1 MHQYD
6 KSSKWLIQ
14 HHGDSILRL
23 AGVLDIDSWQPL
35 PAELVQ
41 SRRLPDGLIEVRR
54 HGQAEPDL
62 YVLEIATYPEARV
75 ADQVVDDTALVY
87 LDRRVLPEVVV
98 LFLHPKGNIEAAGAV
113 NLRSRQ
119 GWTDWRLSWRIAKL
133 WQVPAEEFMPLS
145 VSATIRVPSVK
156 HSIVSVPSITLHLP
170 TIAFSGFDEHKTNKE
185 RMNAMARQLSGFL
198 KPLCWILM
206 IFRFV

>member
-1 MHQYD
+1 MHEYD

-23 AGVLDIDSWQPL
+23 AGVRDIVSWQPL

-41 SRRLPDGLIEVRR
+41 SRRLPDGLIEVRL

-98 LFLHPKGNIEAAGAV
+98 LFLHPRGISRPPAPPTCAAARGGPTCSSPGGSPSCGRYPPR
-113 NLRSRQ
+113 NC
-119 GWTDWRLSWRIAKL
+119 
-133 WQVPAEEFMPLS
+133 WQRAT
-145 VSATIRVPSVK
+145 SA
-156 HSIVSVPSITLHLP
+156 
-170 TIAFSGFDEHKTNKE
+170 
-185 RMNAMARQLSGFL
+185 
-198 KPLCWILM
+198 
-206 IFRFV
+206 

>member
-1 MHQYD
+1 
-6 KSSKWLIQ
+6 
-14 HHGDSILRL
+14 
-23 AGVLDIDSWQPL
+23 LDTPGTTWPRWPRGSDPIVSWQPL

-41 SRRLPDGLIEVRR
+41 SGRLPAGRIEVRR

-62 YVLEIATYPEARV
+62 HVLEIATYPEARV

-119 GWTDWRLSWRIAKL
+119 GWTDWRLCWRIVKL
-133 WQVPAEEFMPLS
+133 WEIPADELLAASDVGLIPWVPLTQF
-145 VSATIRVPSVK
+145 
-156 HSIVSVPSITLHLP
+156 
-170 TIAFSGFDEHKTNKE
+170 
-185 RMNAMARQLSGFL
+185 LSGQAVGASAGGAA
-198 KPLCWILM
+198 KGPLLLGAAKGPLLLYS
-206 IFRFV
+206 VE

>member
-23 AGVLDIDSWQPL
+23 AGVLDIVSWQPL
-35 PAELVQ
+35 PAGLVQ

-62 YVLEIATYPEARV
+62 YVLEIATYPEARI
-75 ADQVVDDTALVY
+75 ADQVVNDTALVY

-98 LFLHPKGNIEAAGAV
+98 LFLHPKGNLEAADAV

-133 WQVPAEEFMPLS
+133 WEIPAAELLAASDVGVIPWVPLTQFDGPPEP
-145 VSATIRVPSVK
+145 
-156 HSIVSVPSITLHLP
+156 IVLQCRARIDQAHRPMST
-170 TIAFSGFDEHKTNKE
+170 KT
-185 RMNAMARQLSGFL
+185 
-198 KPLCWILM
+198 CWP
-206 IFRFV
+206 